1 MQNSDPLISAAP
13 LSLLQATE
21 QALAD
26 ASQGVLSILDLFN
39 AGQRLAD
46 AKHPD
51 IAILL
56 YRTWLERT
64 VSPIAYMAQFNL
76 GVILSNI
83 NDDVGAE
90 AAYRAAIAQKPTF
103 IEGILNLGTLLER
116 LRRPEEALS
125 VWRTILTFI
134 DPSVPADSAFYV
146 QTLNNLGRLLEIQK
160 QLPEAEA
167 LLARSLKHDRKQPDV
182 ITHWVHLRQKL
193 CEWPVYSNAL
203 GIPMKDMISGTS
215 SLAMLSAS
223 DDPAAQLKTARRYV
237 DKKVLKDVSYLS
249 SKQSYGHERLRIGYL
264 SSDFCSH
271 AVSILTAELYGLH
284 DRSKFEV
291 YGFCWSNDDA
301 SPLRARVISGMDH
314 HIKIGG
320 LSDEDAAH
328 LIHSHEIDILVD
340 LHGLTL
346 GTRHNI
352 LSYRPAPVQMT
363 WLGFP
368 GPTAIPEIDY
378 VLCDAFVFP
387 PELEPFF
394 TEKPLRLPN
403 VFQVNDRQRLIGV
416 CPTKESCGLP
426 ENVFVFCCF
435 NNTYKITPEVFGAW
449 MRILKRVPNSLL
461 WLVADNETVQK
472 NLFKQAKKHGIAHNR
487 LRFAERALP
496 AAYLARFQV
505 ADLFLDTFPFGGG
518 TTASDAL
525 WAGLPFLTY
534 TGRTFASRMA
544 GSLLN
549 AVDLPELITYNL
561 KDYENKAVD
570 LAKHPERIAAM
581 KQQLVDNRMN
591 CALFDTPRF
600 VRDLEAVLLETA
612 VKRASETQSIVDAE
626 KSKPHILLKSK
637 DILPA
642 PVKAV
647 VRVVHENVAGS
658 RMKIATLIPAYK
670 VKYIPELLDCLAA
683 QTVRS
688 DIVIISDDSPGGIF
702 REALL
707 SPTHSSVISDLN
719 LVIHDGPR
727 KGPNANFHNLMKLE
741 GGFYDLVHVLF
752 DDDVIYPNFYRQH
765 LIAHSSGSFSCSISA
780 RWTAREDGQP
790 YEDLP
795 IPDIVRNHPNKM
807 LSLDAY
813 LAFLTTVAASK
824 NWLGEHSNVVWRS
837 DCYLM
842 QHDNFLEGVSYAGLW
857 DLGAFLRVST
867 VRPLCYIQEHLGY
880 FRRGATDQNSAK
892 LEFIKSAFIAYAALG
907 VAAKRAGI
915 LSHSEVQTC
924 FSNVASWLP
933 VFREGEPEIDK
944 LIEVMPS
951 MISGNDNA
959 DEFFL
964 EIWNKFLNRHSDAF
978 IGNV

>member
-1 MQNSDPLISAAP
+1 
-13 LSLLQATE
+13 
-21 QALAD
+21 
-26 ASQGVLSILDLFN
+26 
-39 AGQRLAD
+39 
-46 AKHPD
+46 
-51 IAILL
+51 
-56 YRTWLERT
+56 
-64 VSPIAYMAQFNL
+64 MAQFNL

-544 GSLLN
+544 GSLLK

-561 KDYENKAVD
+561 KNYEDKAVE

-600 VRDLEAVLLETA
+600 VRDLEQVFEQVVYQSSQVEMGIGLMKTVLSKFSIIIATHDRPTLLNRAIRSIKEQSYHCHQIIVVSDLNCPETYQVASKTLQAGDLFVQRLGDPGPSASRNLGMNLVTGDYFIFLDDDDTFRSDFLENL
-612 VKRASETQSIVDAE
+612 VNQLQDC
-626 KSKPHILLKSK
+626 LSK
-637 DILPA
+637 DQ
-642 PVKAV
+642 VYYTNCE
-647 VRVVHENVAGS
+647 VVHEKFNGEEICITETQVIDIEGYDSSMVYVKNFIPNNCLVFPRRLAIEITFDAQ
-658 RMKIATLIPAYK
+658 IAYEDWDFILSACASA
-670 VKYIPELLDCLAA
+670 ELKHL
-683 QTVRS
+683 
-688 DIVIISDDSPGGIF
+688 PIF
-702 REALL
+702 
-707 SPTHSSVISDLN
+707 
-719 LVIHDGPR
+719 GPR
-727 KGPNANFHNLMKLE
+727 IHK
-741 GGFYDLVHVLF
+741 
-752 DDDVIYPNFYRQH
+752 
-765 LIAHSSGSFSCSISA
+765 
-780 RWTAREDGQP
+780 
-790 YEDLP
+790 
-795 IPDIVRNHPNKM
+795 
-807 LSLDAY
+807 
-813 LAFLTTVAASK
+813 
-824 NWLGEHSNVVWRS
+824 
-837 DCYLM
+837 
-842 QHDNFLEGVSYAGLW
+842 
-857 DLGAFLRVST
+857 
-867 VRPLCYIQEHLGY
+867 
-880 FRRGATDQNSAK
+880 
-892 LEFIKSAFIAYAALG
+892 
-907 VAAKRAGI
+907 
-915 LSHSEVQTC
+915 
-924 FSNVASWLP
+924 
-933 VFREGEPEIDK
+933 
-944 LIEVMPS
+944 
-951 MISGNDNA
+951 NA
-959 DEFFL
+959 DEDSLQRGKTNEAGLL
-964 EIWNKFLNRHSDAF
+964 ECYIKIYSKHPPLNSSVAMQRQEIFSSIDLDIDMLVHNSLLS
-978 IGNV
+978 